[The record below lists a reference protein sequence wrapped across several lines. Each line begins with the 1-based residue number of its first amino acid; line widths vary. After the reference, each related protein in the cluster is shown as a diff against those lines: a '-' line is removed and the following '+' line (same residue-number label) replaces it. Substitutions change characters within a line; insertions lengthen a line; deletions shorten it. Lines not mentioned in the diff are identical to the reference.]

1 MIELSSTQ
9 KIILAI
15 PFGRLQRIS
24 SSPFVPLVNGITR
37 CENDITIEFYKPEEE
52 KMKENKTIKAI
63 NGYTKFNEGYEKK
76 GGVNTDKKTPRPAD
90 PKPQSSQNKN

>member
-1 MIELSSTQ
+1 ME
-9 KIILAI
+9 
-15 PFGRLQRIS
+15 
-24 SSPFVPLVNGITR
+24 
-37 CENDITIEFYKPEEE
+37 
-52 KMKENKTIKAI
+52 ENKTIKAI